1 MNKIFNLGQVVRLI
15 GRDVVGKVVN
25 VDVDRNSNTIYQLQ
39 IPNDPHKRWYLA
51 KDLELFHK
59 MEL

>member
-15 GRDVVGKVVN
+15 KGDVIGKIIN

-39 IPNDPHKRWYLA
+39 IPNDPHKRWFLA
-51 KDLELFHK
+51 RDLELFHHK
-59 MEL
+59 EL